1 METIELRNI
10 TDTNNTLDGLNN
22 ILKMTENRIRKLGD
36 RSIEFPG
43 KKKKRLKTYEQSLR
57 DLWDNNQR
65 SQTCIIGVPEEKRKR
80 VWVKECSM
88 K

>member
-43 KKKKRLKTYEQSLR
+43 KKKKKK
-57 DLWDNNQR
+57 D
-65 SQTCIIGVPEEKRKR
+65 
-80 VWVKECSM
+80 
-88 K
+88 